1 MKVILLADVKGQGKA
16 GDVVK
21 VSDGFARNMLFPK
34 NLAKEATPS
43 NLKQLEREKAA
54 KKAEDEA
61 NKKEAQELS
70 QKLDAIVVNMEIK
83 AGENGK
89 LFGSITSADISKAL
103 FDEHKIELDK
113 KKIVLDNPIKE
124 TGEKEVKVKLY
135 HDVTGVVKV
144 NVIGK

>member
-34 NLAKEATPS
+34 NLAKEATLS